1 VKRFETS
8 GAIIPGILCL
18 IIGTAG
24 RLSAAAPAPAPP
36 DFTQGGKR
44 DQNHDWLLGPTGARG
59 WVYGWKGQTA
69 EARQILVTAV
79 AAVSPADGILR
90 TNDVIL
96 GVNGKPFAD
105 DAHKSFARAITAA
118 EEKTGVLRLI
128 RWQGGQ
134 STNVE
139 L

>member
-1 VKRFETS
+1 V
-8 GAIIPGILCL
+8 AIILGVLCL

-24 RLSAAAPAPAPP
+24 PLSAAAPAHTPP

-44 DQNHDWLLGPTGARG
+44 DQNHDWLLGPTGAHG

-79 AAVSPADGILR
+79 AAVSPVDGVLH
-90 TNDVIL
+90 TNDLIL

-105 DAHKSFARAITAA
+105 DARKSFARAATADA
-118 EEKTGVLRLI
+118 SNNKKKGTP
-128 RWQGGQ
+128 
-134 STNVE
+134 
-139 L
+139 